1 MDELTPPPTGPTG
14 NDPTGKADATPEAA
28 SSRRPKIRF
37 LSMFSEI
44 APLAAFFLVNQAYGL
59 YAAALA
65 AIGASGVL
73 VVVTWAMEKRLAR
86 FAIFATSI
94 AALLTLAAI
103 LAEEKTYIKIQP
115 SLFSGA
121 FAAVL
126 LIGRLRGKA
135 MMKIFFQ
142 AQFDLPDHVWKSLSL
157 RWGLFFLAATL
168 ANELAWRALSD
179 DDWVSFRVLIMAPA
193 TGIFM
198 AAQLPITL
206 RGQKEMAALM
216 RAAPGSSST
225 PSSSPPSA

>member
-1 MDELTPPPTGPTG
+1 MRINRMESQTTNVP
-14 NDPTGKADATPEAA
+14 A
-28 SSRRPKIRF
+28 RPKIRL

-59 YAAALA
+59 YAAAIA
-65 AIGASGVL
+65 AISASALL
-73 VVVTWAMEKRLAR
+73 VAVTWVLEKRLAR

-126 LIGRLRGKA
+126 LIGRLRGRA
-135 MMKIFFQ
+135 MMKVFFQ
-142 AQFDLPDHVWKSLSL
+142 AQFDLPEKVWNSLSL
-157 RWGLFFLAATL
+157 RWGLFFLAAAI
-168 ANELAWRALSD
+168 ANEIAWRALND

-193 TGIFM
+193 TGLFM
-198 AAQLPITL
+198 MAQLPITL
-206 RGQKEMAALM
+206 RGQREMKQIMAAPKN
-216 RAAPGSSST
+216 PGD
-225 PSSSPPSA
+225 

>member
-1 MDELTPPPTGPTG
+1 MIWSA
-14 NDPTGKADATPEAA
+14 KADTHGAA
-28 SSRRPKIRF
+28 SKAAAARIKRMDKITQETGSRRPKIRF
-37 LSMFSEI
+37 MSMFSEI

-65 AIGASGVL
+65 AIGASALL
-73 VVVTWAMEKRLAR
+73 VAVTWVLEKRLAR

-126 LIGRLRGKA
+126 LMGRLRGKA
-135 MMKIFFQ
+135 MMKIFFH
-142 AQFDLPDHVWKSLSL
+142 AQFDLPDRVWKSLSL

-193 TGIFM
+193 TGLFM
-198 AAQLPITL
+198 LAQLPITL
-206 RGQKEMAALM
+206 RGQKEMAAIM
-216 RAAPGSSST
+216 RNDNA
-225 PSSSPPSA
+225 SA

>member
-1 MDELTPPPTGPTG
+1 MESQTTNVP
-14 NDPTGKADATPEAA
+14 A
-28 SSRRPKIRF
+28 RPKIRL

-59 YAAALA
+59 YPDAIA
-65 AIGASGVL
+65 AISASALL
-73 VVVTWAMEKRLAR
+73 VAVTWVLEKRLAR

-126 LIGRLRGKA
+126 LIGRLRGRA
-135 MMKIFFQ
+135 MMKVFFQ
-142 AQFDLPDHVWKSLSL
+142 AQFDLPEKVWNSLSL
-157 RWGLFFLAATL
+157 RWGLFFLAAAI
-168 ANELAWRALSD
+168 ANEIAWRALND

-193 TGIFM
+193 TGLFM
-198 AAQLPITL
+198 MAQLPITL
-206 RGQKEMAALM
+206 RGQREMKQIMAAPKN
-216 RAAPGSSST
+216 PGD
-225 PSSSPPSA
+225 